1 MHARTHTHTHTSDDR
16 NPAELNSVGASVD
29 VGGVADVRAE
39 VKGVEEGWVSP
50 TNDDAML
57 TGDIMDAGV
66 VCVNKPAE
74 MRILH
79 NLL

>member
-1 MHARTHTHTHTSDDR
+1 M
-16 NPAELNSVGASVD
+16 
-29 VGGVADVRAE
+29 RAE
-39 VKGVEEGWVSP
+39 VKGVEEGWVSL